1 MQRVLRMTTH
11 SPAKSTWI
19 LVASRT
25 GATIF
30 ASQGPHAAIDIAEQ
44 LENPRG
50 RMQSSELEEDRPGRS
65 FDRAGHGRHALSSE
79 ESARDRVEHD
89 FALQLAELLDRR
101 RCEGVF
107 DQLIMIAGPKLLG
120 MLREAINE
128 PTRRLVKVE
137 LNKELRQPTQELL
150 RKQLAGLA
158 RV

>member
-1 MQRVLRMTTH
+1 MTTN
-11 SPAKSTWI
+11 ALEKSTWI

-25 GATIF
+25 SATIF
-30 ASQGPHAAIDIAEQ
+30 ASRGPHEAIAVAEQ
-44 LENPRG
+44 IENPRG

-65 FDRAGHGRHALSSE
+65 FDRAGHGRHSLSSE
-79 ESARDRVEHD
+79 EPARDRVEHE
-89 FALQLAELLDRR
+89 FALQLAALLDLR
-101 RCEGVF
+101 RCEGIY

-120 MLREAINE
+120 MLRKAISE
-128 PTRRLVKVE
+128 PTRRLIKAE

>member
-1 MQRVLRMTTH
+1 MTTN
-11 SPAKSTWI
+11 SSEKSTWI
-19 LVASRT
+19 LVASRV

-30 ASQGPHAAIDIAEQ
+30 ASHGPHAAMDIAEQ
-44 LENPRG
+44 IDNPRG
-50 RMQSSELEEDRPGRS
+50 RLQSSALEEDRPGRS

-89 FALQLAELLDRR
+89 FAIQIAELLDRR
-101 RCEGVF
+101 RCDGVF
-107 DQLIMIAGPKLLG
+107 DGLIVIAGPKLLG
-120 MLREAINE
+120 MLRDAFSD

-137 LNKELRQPTQELL
+137 LNKDLQKPTEELL